1 MMGNE
6 EFLAVSAEY
15 FFERPEKMKER
26 HPDLHKALQYFG
38 SGPKSFR
45 QRPFSVARLT
55 RFLLSWA
62 HEP

>member
-26 HPDLHKALQYFG
+26 HPDLHKALQYF
-38 SGPKSFR
+38 SRIRTEILSAATLFR
-45 QRPFSVARLT
+45 CPIDTLPFILDS
-55 RFLLSWA
+55 
-62 HEP
+62 